1 MSAQCGGTAGKD
13 AQDPEEERGRLSLVS
28 AKEERDLQALLDRFA
43 FEVGDIEQ
51 FQQRL
56 QDELAALEVR
66 RPALTPTPPFA
77 PLPYHLPLQKHLKT
91 CATP

>member
-1 MSAQCGGTAGKD
+1 MDVAGKLMSAQCGGTTGKE
-13 AQDPEEERGRLSLVS
+13 AQESEEERVGLSLVS

-56 QDELAALEVR
+56 QDELAALEVG
-66 RPALTPTPPFA
+66 RPALTLNLQSAPT
-77 PLPYHLPLQKHLKT
+77 KT
-91 CATP
+91 N